1 LLRFAWLGEKK
12 PGGRRIPAGRTSK
25 GNNSAAAT
33 RLPCGKF
40 GGIGE
45 MNSRILESKGEHVM
59 PKIREIRESI
69 DKKLDHWEASA
80 TAFEAQLQQTK
91 EQALAKLEVRKKTL
105 NKALEKFK
113 SKVAEAKGI
122 TEEKKKEMQAQFD
135 DLQVQLALGKAEARD
150 AFGAQKKK
158 IQHSIAALE
167 ATLDRHLDLW
177 TLPAK
182 PPTDKS
188 LEKAADKF
196 IAAAIQYEAEA
207 DALEAQLSMKK
218 ADAKAQ
224 FEKKKSDLLVQ
235 INEFKTQLQG
245 KRDMAKDK
253 AATFEKELSAG
264 ISRIK
269 QAFKTLSD

>member
-1 LLRFAWLGEKK
+1 ML
-12 PGGRRIPAGRTSK
+12 
-25 GNNSAAAT
+25 
-33 RLPCGKF
+33 
-40 GGIGE
+40 
-45 MNSRILESKGEHVM
+45 
-59 PKIREIRESI
+59 KIREIRESL

-91 EQALAKLEVRKKTL
+91 EQALAKLEVRKKRL
-105 NKALEKFK
+105 NEAVEKFK
-113 SKVAEAKGI
+113 SEVATTKGI
-122 TEEKKKEMQAQFD
+122 SEEKKEQIQAQFD

-150 AFGAQKKK
+150 AFGAQRKK
-158 IQHSIAALE
+158 IQHSLDSLE

-182 PPTDKS
+182 PPNDKS

-196 IAAAIQYEAEA
+196 VAAAIEYEAEA
-207 DALEAQLSMKK
+207 DALEAQLFMKK
-218 ADAKAQ
+218 AGAKAQ
-224 FEKKKSDLLVQ
+224 FEKKKSDLLAQ
-235 INEFKTQLQG
+235 IDEFKTQLQG

-264 ISRIK
+264 ISQIK

>member
-1 LLRFAWLGEKK
+1 
-12 PGGRRIPAGRTSK
+12 
-25 GNNSAAAT
+25 
-33 RLPCGKF
+33 
-40 GGIGE
+40 
-45 MNSRILESKGEHVM
+45 M

-91 EQALAKLEVRKKTL
+91 EQALAKLEVRKKRL
-105 NKALEKFK
+105 NEAVEKFK
-113 SKVAEAKGI
+113 SEVATTKGI
-122 TEEKKKEMQAQFD
+122 SEEKKEQIQAQFD

-150 AFGAQKKK
+150 AFGAQRKK
-158 IQHSIAALE
+158 IQHSLDSLE

-182 PPTDKS
+182 PPNDKS

-196 IAAAIQYEAEA
+196 VAAAIEYEAEA
-207 DALEAQLSMKK
+207 DALEAQLFMKK
-218 ADAKAQ
+218 AGAKAQ
-224 FEKKKSDLLVQ
+224 FEKKKSDLLAQ
-235 INEFKTQLQG
+235 IDEFKTQLQG

-264 ISRIK
+264 ISQIK
-269 QAFKTLSD
+269 QAFKTLSG